1 MTAVGK
7 ANVQNSQHIVLGF
20 QIVN

>member
-20 QIVN
+20 QKVN